1 MRLNLR
7 AGPGINEPVVG
18 DLPEGVT
25 LVEVGATTSANG
37 ITWVK
42 VRASSGQVGWVA
54 KDYLLPAS
62 SGARG

>member
-1 MRLNLR
+1 MNQ
-7 AGPGINEPVVG
+7 PVVG
-18 DLPEGVT
+18 DLPEGST
-25 LVEVGATTSANG
+25 LVEIGRQTSANG

-54 KDYLLPAS
+54 QDYLLPAT